1 MRIFS
6 KSVQKLSKNTYNNKK
21 GVYNMNLN
29 DNFANLRKGE
39 KIMGSIQIRTSGI
52 KKSLLKYKPLK
63 ALIEY
68 IWNGFDANAN
78 CVEVEYY
85 ENEFGG
91 VIGLSIKDNGSGIK
105 KDELSKKFTPFF
117 ESEKLINPDEKNR
130 VSAVHGKNGIG
141 RLTFFKFATKA
152 IWSTV
157 YEEQGKNYKYN
168 IIIESNNL
176 QDFDDSDPIETT
188 EPVGTTVTF
197 ENVIGFSDIEQIEE
211 FLIREFCWFL
221 ELNKDKN
228 YIIKLN
234 GKELNYY
241 NNVSK
246 EDTIKLVFDKSKID
260 FEVKFILWNEKH
272 NSEYSC
278 YYMIDSSDNELFKET
293 TSLNNKSDKFYHS
306 VYIKSKMFDNFFVN
320 TKNEGQVTLG
330 YNKFSD
336 EFKYIIVEADSYLRK
351 MRKPFLRKHSD
362 NLINELEKVS
372 AFPNYNTKN
381 FFEKMR
387 RDELENV
394 VRELYQV
401 QPKVFS
407 GLNPEQKKTLVR
419 FLDLIMQS
427 DEANNLISIVDEI
440 VDLDSEERQELA
452 CLLNTTKM
460 SNIIKTTKLI
470 QDRYK
475 AIEELKELIFNK
487 ELKAKEVP
495 HLQNFIEKQYWIF
508 GEQYHLVTA
517 AEPDFEE
524 ALRRYNYILT
534 GEDVK
539 TEIDHPDKN
548 KEMDIFAVRQDIRSN
563 EYTNIVVELKRPSVK
578 LGEEEL
584 RQVKKY
590 MNVILKQ
597 PKFNGHNMKWEF
609 YLVGNEFDSSK
620 YIENEIESQKN
631 HGEKSLVFK
640 IDKYKVYV
648 KTWSEILAEFEMK
661 HKYLNDK
668 LELERQKLL
677 PKGMTADSIVKDL
690 DDNTANQP
698 KEIVLS

>member
-1 MRIFS
+1 
-6 KSVQKLSKNTYNNKK
+6 
-21 GVYNMNLN
+21 
-29 DNFANLRKGE
+29 
-39 KIMGSIQIRTSGI
+39 
-52 KKSLLKYKPLK
+52 
-63 ALIEY
+63 
-68 IWNGFDANAN
+68 
-78 CVEVEYY
+78 
-85 ENEFGG
+85 
-91 VIGLSIKDNGSGIK
+91 
-105 KDELSKKFTPFF
+105 
-117 ESEKLINPDEKNR
+117 
-130 VSAVHGKNGIG
+130 
-141 RLTFFKFATKA
+141 
-152 IWSTV
+152 
-157 YEEQGKNYKYN
+157 
-168 IIIESNNL
+168 
-176 QDFDDSDPIETT
+176 
-188 EPVGTTVTF
+188 
-197 ENVIGFSDIEQIEE
+197 
-211 FLIREFCWFL
+211 
-221 ELNKDKN
+221 
-228 YIIKLN
+228 
-234 GKELNYY
+234 
-241 NNVSK
+241 
-246 EDTIKLVFDKSKID
+246 
-260 FEVKFILWNEKH
+260 
-272 NSEYSC
+272 
-278 YYMIDSSDNELFKET
+278 
-293 TSLNNKSDKFYHS
+293 
-306 VYIKSKMFDNFFVN
+306 MF
-320 TKNEGQVTLG
+320 
-330 YNKFSD
+330 
-336 EFKYIIVEADSYLRK
+336 
-351 MRKPFLRKHSD
+351 
-362 NLINELEKVS
+362 
-372 AFPNYNTKN
+372 
-381 FFEKMR
+381 
-387 RDELENV
+387 
-394 VRELYQV
+394 
-401 QPKVFS
+401 
-407 GLNPEQKKTLVR
+407 
-419 FLDLIMQS
+419 
-427 DEANNLISIVDEI
+427 
-440 VDLDSEERQELA
+440 
-452 CLLNTTKM
+452 LNTTKM